1 MADLF
6 DVTFKPVDGSLSA
19 EALLESARAYAGEYD
34 PAKLSLIK
42 EFGGSE
48 VYARVTSVKCRGA
61 TALLRD
67 IYTAQDRPWGFAP
80 SPKPVV
86 PDSVVKVI
94 DQGADDSVNAAS
106 IRSFLSKVSGA
117 AETWDTTKATILQ
130 SRHRI
135 PEERLRADQVLV
147 LQVPNPEP
155 LRPVEPNM
163 SVARQMHADADYGRL
178 WLILYEQ
185 IVRSGRVMQGAA
197 YPSLVNGRHVMTPSP
212 IPRWDVP
219 KLHMAQH
226 LTFLSAGREKRLYA
240 VPPFTKV
247 EPLVFSDVPY
257 QVENHATLTC
267 HRSGV
272 SGYFMNEIPQSD
284 GSSQFELSDS
294 HLGIKAIRRS
304 EGAAVEIGPTW
315 YEKGKMAQ

>member
-1 MADLF
+1 MTIATLTKPWEAMSYGFLDASAKRELRRKMLKAIAVPGCQMPYASREVPMARGWGTGGLQ
-6 DVTFKPVDGSLSA
+6 VTLTLLKPS
-19 EALLESARAYAGEYD
+19 
-34 PAKLSLIK
+34 
-42 EFGGSE
+42 
-48 VYARVTSVKCRGA
+48 
-61 TALLRD
+61 
-67 IYTAQDRPWGFAP
+67 
-80 SPKPVV
+80 
-86 PDSVVKVI
+86 SVVKVI

-117 AETWDTTKATILQ
+117 RETWDTLDATILQ

-163 SVARQMHADADYGRL
+163 SVARQMHADANYGRL

-185 IVRSGRVMQGAA
+185 IVRSGRIMQGAA
-197 YPSLVNGRHVMTPSP
+197 YPALVNGRHVMTPSP

-240 VPPFTKV
+240 VPPFTRV

-257 QVENHATLTC
+257 KVEDHGSLSC

-272 SGYFMNEIPQSD
+272 KGFFMNEIPQEG

-294 HLGIKAIRRS
+294 HLGIKAILQA
-304 EGAAVEIGPTW
+304 EGVAAQVGPTW
-315 YEKGKMAQ
+315 YKNGKMQQ

>member
-1 MADLF
+1 
-6 DVTFKPVDGSLSA
+6 
-19 EALLESARAYAGEYD
+19 
-34 PAKLSLIK
+34 
-42 EFGGSE
+42 
-48 VYARVTSVKCRGA
+48 
-61 TALLRD
+61 
-67 IYTAQDRPWGFAP
+67 
-80 SPKPVV
+80 
-86 PDSVVKVI
+86 
-94 DQGADDSVNAAS
+94 
-106 IRSFLSKVSGA
+106 VSGA
-117 AETWDTTKATILQ
+117 TETWDTLAATIIQ

-163 SVARQMHADADYGRL
+163 SIARQMHADADYGRL

-185 IVRSGRVMQGAA
+185 MVRAGRIMEGAA

-240 VPPFTKV
+240 VPPFTRV

-257 QVENHATLTC
+257 QVEDHGRLTC

-272 SGYFMNEIPQSD
+272 KGYFMNEIPLD
-284 GSSQFELSDS
+284 VGSVFELSDS
-294 HLGIKAIRRS
+294 HLGIKAIRRADG
-304 EGAAVEIGPTW
+304 EAEQIGPTW
-315 YEKGKMAQ
+315 YENGVMP